1 MEVVVVVLCAHG
13 PQPKRYGCGRAA
25 RPRSLSRIPDGA
37 TGHPLPAGGD
47 GPGEEA
53 GRFGIGLS
61 SQAAP
66 VAGTG
71 SVSFCQGHRPVISN
85 SREKLRNVRMTTITA
100 RTPTLVKVGVTA
112 TVRMMSAATRSSR
125 PRRMDRPSNCRY
137 SPVERPVW
145 GTAAFSEVSAAYG
158 QRHRDHGADDH
169 DRHSREVQV
178 PPGGFNNESQIHVCL
193 PASRVSPFMP
203 TGRSLFDWS

>member
-1 MEVVVVVLCAHG
+1 MPADDSVTSPYSRWKSSSWFSVLMV
-13 PQPKRYGCGRAA
+13 PNPKGMAA
-25 RPRSLSRIPDGA
+25 DSAPV
-37 TGHPLPAGGD
+37 
-47 GPGEEA
+47 
-53 GRFGIGLS
+53 S
-61 SQAAP
+61 SQAAL

-71 SVSFCQGHRPVISN
+71 SVDFCQGHRPVISN

-178 PPGGFNNESQIHVCL
+178 PPGGFNNE
-193 PASRVSPFMP
+193 
-203 TGRSLFDWS
+203 